1 MIVRLAFGKQVFVM
15 TRRNMIK
22 MIVLAIAVIGG
33 GVRTVKID
41 HPSAFLSDVQ
51 THAHHAKTH

>member
-1 MIVRLAFGKQVFVM
+1 M

-51 THAHHAKTH
+51 THTHHAKTK